1 MRLERRDAPPA
12 SLILLSIGL
21 VVGLMALSG
30 SVLIYAAGAPVWASW
45 GAMFN
50 GAFGSKLAITETLTR
65 ATPLMFTGLA
75 CALAFRSRL
84 WNIGAEGQLYAGAL
98 AVAALG
104 SGAIDAPSV
113 VLIPLLMFAAALAGA
128 AMLLGPALLKRY
140 MNVDDV
146 VTTLLL
152 NFIMALFVSIMIQG
166 PMRDPLAMGWPQ
178 TMNVLDAA
186 TLDKLIAQSRLHTGL
201 LHALLTVPMAQSQ
214 HVTGLGIT
222 LLATSLASFI
232 YRLTVPAKS
241 TPPTI
246 MPFQPVDL
254 PFLNAPFLA
263 ATAPTYLA
271 LGLAAVVAYVLWRTP
286 LGLAIRMAGEHPQG
300 AQAQGISVLILRT
313 GCVMVGSAIMALG
326 GAFLSLAAFNSF
338 VINMVQGRGWM
349 ALALVVFGAWRPGL
363 ALLGALLYAWFD
375 AYQLRLQHVFPGVP
389 YQIFLMAPYVL
400 SIAVLIPMSRR
411 ASGPQALMMPFV
423 KGER

>member
-1 MRLERRDAPPA
+1 MNEAIDLFFTA
-12 SLILLSIGL
+12 SLW
-21 VVGLMALSG
+21 
-30 SVLIYAAGAPVWASW
+30 AAV
-45 GAMFN
+45 FR
-50 GAFGSKLAITETLTR
+50 I
-65 ATPLMFTGLA
+65 ATPLIFGMLGELICERA
-75 CALAFRSRL
+75 GVVNLG
-84 WNIGAEGQLYAGAL
+84 IEGIMTFGAL
-98 AVAALG
+98 SAWLAVFHGCDLWTGMLVAA
-104 SGAIDAPSV
+104 AC
-113 VLIPLLMFAAALAGA
+113 GA
-128 AMLLGPALLKRY
+128 A
-140 MNVDDV
+140 
-146 VTTLLL
+146 
-152 NFIMALFVSIMIQG
+152 F
-166 PMRDPLAMGWPQ
+166 
-178 TMNVLDAA
+178 
-186 TLDKLIAQSRLHTGL
+186 GL

-232 YRLTVPAKS
+232 YRLAVPAKS

-271 LGLAAVVAYVLWRTP
+271 LGLTGVVAYVLWRTP

-300 AQAQGISVLILRT
+300 AQAQGINVLILRT

>member
-1 MRLERRDAPPA
+1 MNEAIDLFFTA
-12 SLILLSIGL
+12 SLW
-21 VVGLMALSG
+21 
-30 SVLIYAAGAPVWASW
+30 AAV
-45 GAMFN
+45 FR
-50 GAFGSKLAITETLTR
+50 I
-65 ATPLMFTGLA
+65 ATPLIFGMLGELICERA
-75 CALAFRSRL
+75 GVVNLG
-84 WNIGAEGQLYAGAL
+84 IEGIMTFGAL
-98 AVAALG
+98 SAWLAVFHGCDLWTGMLVAAA
-104 SGAIDAPSV
+104 SGAA
-113 VLIPLLMFAAALAGA
+113 F
-128 AMLLGPALLKRY
+128 
-140 MNVDDV
+140 
-146 VTTLLL
+146 
-152 NFIMALFVSIMIQG
+152 
-166 PMRDPLAMGWPQ
+166 
-178 TMNVLDAA
+178 
-186 TLDKLIAQSRLHTGL
+186 GL

-232 YRLTVPAKS
+232 YRLAVPAKS

>member
-1 MRLERRDAPPA
+1 MNEALDLFFTA
-12 SLILLSIGL
+12 SLW
-21 VVGLMALSG
+21 
-30 SVLIYAAGAPVWASW
+30 AAV
-45 GAMFN
+45 FR
-50 GAFGSKLAITETLTR
+50 I
-65 ATPLMFTGLA
+65 ATPLIFGMLGELICERA
-75 CALAFRSRL
+75 GVVNLG
-84 WNIGAEGQLYAGAL
+84 IEGIMTFGAL
-98 AVAALG
+98 SAWLAVFHGCDLWTGMLVAAA
-104 SGAIDAPSV
+104 SGAA
-113 VLIPLLMFAAALAGA
+113 F
-128 AMLLGPALLKRY
+128 
-140 MNVDDV
+140 
-146 VTTLLL
+146 
-152 NFIMALFVSIMIQG
+152 
-166 PMRDPLAMGWPQ
+166 
-178 TMNVLDAA
+178 
-186 TLDKLIAQSRLHTGL
+186 GL

-232 YRLTVPAKS
+232 YRLAVPAKS

-254 PFLNAPFLA
+254 PLLNAPFLA

-271 LGLAAVVAYVLWRTP
+271 LGLTAVVAYVLWRTP

-300 AQAQGISVLILRT
+300 AQAQGINVLILRT

>member
-1 MRLERRDAPPA
+1 MSEALDIFLTA
-12 SLILLSIGL
+12 SLW
-21 VVGLMALSG
+21 AA
-30 SVLIYAAGAPVWASW
+30 VLRI
-45 GAMFN
+45 
-50 GAFGSKLAITETLTR
+50 
-65 ATPLMFTGLA
+65 ATPLIFGMLGELICERA
-75 CALAFRSRL
+75 GVVNLG
-84 WNIGAEGQLYAGAL
+84 IEGIMTFGAL
-98 AVAALG
+98 SAWLAVFHGADLWTGMLVAAG
-104 SGAIDAPSV
+104 CGAC
-113 VLIPLLMFAAALAGA
+113 F
-128 AMLLGPALLKRY
+128 
-140 MNVDDV
+140 
-146 VTTLLL
+146 
-152 NFIMALFVSIMIQG
+152 
-166 PMRDPLAMGWPQ
+166 
-178 TMNVLDAA
+178 
-186 TLDKLIAQSRLHTGL
+186 GL
-201 LHALLTVPMAQSQ
+201 LHALLAVPMAQSQ

-232 YRLTVPAKS
+232 YRLAVPAKS

-246 MPFQPVDL
+246 IAFQPVDL

-271 LGLAAVVAYVLWRTP
+271 LALVAVVAYVLWRTP

-300 AQAQGISVLILRT
+300 AQAQGISVLALRT

>member
-1 MRLERRDAPPA
+1 MNEALDLFFTA
-12 SLILLSIGL
+12 SLW
-21 VVGLMALSG
+21 
-30 SVLIYAAGAPVWASW
+30 AAV
-45 GAMFN
+45 FR
-50 GAFGSKLAITETLTR
+50 I
-65 ATPLMFTGLA
+65 ATPLIFGMLGELICERA
-75 CALAFRSRL
+75 GVVNLG
-84 WNIGAEGQLYAGAL
+84 IEGIMTFGAL
-98 AVAALG
+98 SAWLAVFHGCDLWTGMLVAAA
-104 SGAIDAPSV
+104 SGAA
-113 VLIPLLMFAAALAGA
+113 F
-128 AMLLGPALLKRY
+128 
-140 MNVDDV
+140 
-146 VTTLLL
+146 
-152 NFIMALFVSIMIQG
+152 
-166 PMRDPLAMGWPQ
+166 
-178 TMNVLDAA
+178 
-186 TLDKLIAQSRLHTGL
+186 GL

-232 YRLTVPAKS
+232 YRLAVPAKS

-254 PFLNAPFLA
+254 PYLNAPFLA

-271 LGLAAVVAYVLWRTP
+271 LGLTAVVAYVLWRTP

-300 AQAQGISVLILRT
+300 AQAQGINVLILRP

>member
-1 MRLERRDAPPA
+1 
-12 SLILLSIGL
+12 
-21 VVGLMALSG
+21 
-30 SVLIYAAGAPVWASW
+30 
-45 GAMFN
+45 
-50 GAFGSKLAITETLTR
+50 
-65 ATPLMFTGLA
+65 
-75 CALAFRSRL
+75 
-84 WNIGAEGQLYAGAL
+84 
-98 AVAALG
+98 
-104 SGAIDAPSV
+104 
-113 VLIPLLMFAAALAGA
+113 
-128 AMLLGPALLKRY
+128 
-140 MNVDDV
+140 
-146 VTTLLL
+146 
-152 NFIMALFVSIMIQG
+152 
-166 PMRDPLAMGWPQ
+166 
-178 TMNVLDAA
+178 
-186 TLDKLIAQSRLHTGL
+186 
-201 LHALLTVPMAQSQ
+201 
-214 HVTGLGIT
+214 
-222 LLATSLASFI
+222 
-232 YRLTVPAKS
+232 
-241 TPPTI
+241 

-271 LGLAAVVAYVLWRTP
+271 LGLTAVVAYVLWRTP

-300 AQAQGISVLILRT
+300 AQAQGINVLILRT

>member
-1 MRLERRDAPPA
+1 MNEAIDLFFTA
-12 SLILLSIGL
+12 SLW
-21 VVGLMALSG
+21 
-30 SVLIYAAGAPVWASW
+30 AAVFR
-45 GAMFN
+45 M
-50 GAFGSKLAITETLTR
+50 
-65 ATPLMFTGLA
+65 ATPLIFGMLGELICERA
-75 CALAFRSRL
+75 GVVNLG
-84 WNIGAEGQLYAGAL
+84 IEGIMTFGAL
-98 AVAALG
+98 SAWLAVFHGCDLWTG
-104 SGAIDAPSV
+104 M
-113 VLIPLLMFAAALAGA
+113 LIAAACGA
-128 AMLLGPALLKRY
+128 A
-140 MNVDDV
+140 
-146 VTTLLL
+146 
-152 NFIMALFVSIMIQG
+152 F
-166 PMRDPLAMGWPQ
+166 
-178 TMNVLDAA
+178 
-186 TLDKLIAQSRLHTGL
+186 GL

-232 YRLTVPAKS
+232 YRLAVPAKS

-271 LGLAAVVAYVLWRTP
+271 LGLTAVVAYVLWRTP

-300 AQAQGISVLILRT
+300 AQAQGIDVLILRT

-349 ALALVVFGAWRPGL
+349 ALALVVFGVWRPGL

>member
-1 MRLERRDAPPA
+1 MNEALDLFFTA
-12 SLILLSIGL
+12 SLW
-21 VVGLMALSG
+21 
-30 SVLIYAAGAPVWASW
+30 AAV
-45 GAMFN
+45 FR
-50 GAFGSKLAITETLTR
+50 I
-65 ATPLMFTGLA
+65 ATPLIFGMLGELICERA
-75 CALAFRSRL
+75 GVVNLG
-84 WNIGAEGQLYAGAL
+84 IEGIMTFGAL
-98 AVAALG
+98 SAWLAVFHGCDLWTGMLVAA
-104 SGAIDAPSV
+104 AC
-113 VLIPLLMFAAALAGA
+113 GA
-128 AMLLGPALLKRY
+128 A
-140 MNVDDV
+140 
-146 VTTLLL
+146 
-152 NFIMALFVSIMIQG
+152 F
-166 PMRDPLAMGWPQ
+166 
-178 TMNVLDAA
+178 
-186 TLDKLIAQSRLHTGL
+186 GL

-232 YRLTVPAKS
+232 YRLAVPAKS

-271 LGLAAVVAYVLWRTP
+271 LGLTAVVAYVLWRTP

-300 AQAQGISVLILRT
+300 AQAQGINVLILRT

>member
-1 MRLERRDAPPA
+1 MLGELICERA
-12 SLILLSIGL
+12 G
-21 VVGLMALSG
+21 VVNLGIEGIMTFGALS
-30 SVLIYAAGAPVWASW
+30 AW
-45 GAMFN
+45 
-50 GAFGSKLAITETLTR
+50 
-65 ATPLMFTGLA
+65 
-75 CALAFRSRL
+75 
-84 WNIGAEGQLYAGAL
+84 L
-98 AVAALG
+98 AVFHGCDLWTGMLVAAA
-104 SGAIDAPSV
+104 SGAA
-113 VLIPLLMFAAALAGA
+113 F
-128 AMLLGPALLKRY
+128 
-140 MNVDDV
+140 
-146 VTTLLL
+146 
-152 NFIMALFVSIMIQG
+152 
-166 PMRDPLAMGWPQ
+166 
-178 TMNVLDAA
+178 
-186 TLDKLIAQSRLHTGL
+186 GL

-232 YRLTVPAKS
+232 YRLAVPAKS

>member
-1 MRLERRDAPPA
+1 MNEALDLFFTA
-12 SLILLSIGL
+12 SLW
-21 VVGLMALSG
+21 
-30 SVLIYAAGAPVWASW
+30 AAV
-45 GAMFN
+45 FR
-50 GAFGSKLAITETLTR
+50 I
-65 ATPLMFTGLA
+65 ATPLIFGMLGELICERA
-75 CALAFRSRL
+75 GVVNLG
-84 WNIGAEGQLYAGAL
+84 IEGIMTFGAL
-98 AVAALG
+98 SAWLAVFHGCDLWTGMLVAAA
-104 SGAIDAPSV
+104 SGAA
-113 VLIPLLMFAAALAGA
+113 F
-128 AMLLGPALLKRY
+128 
-140 MNVDDV
+140 
-146 VTTLLL
+146 
-152 NFIMALFVSIMIQG
+152 
-166 PMRDPLAMGWPQ
+166 
-178 TMNVLDAA
+178 
-186 TLDKLIAQSRLHTGL
+186 GL

-232 YRLTVPAKS
+232 YRLAVPAKS

-271 LGLAAVVAYVLWRTP
+271 LGLTAVVAYVLWRTP

-300 AQAQGISVLILRT
+300 AQAQGINVLILRA

-411 ASGPQALMMPFV
+411 ASGPQARMMPFV

>member
-1 MRLERRDAPPA
+1 MNEALDLFFTA
-12 SLILLSIGL
+12 SLW
-21 VVGLMALSG
+21 
-30 SVLIYAAGAPVWASW
+30 AAV
-45 GAMFN
+45 FR
-50 GAFGSKLAITETLTR
+50 I
-65 ATPLMFTGLA
+65 ATPLIFGMLGELICERA
-75 CALAFRSRL
+75 GVVNLG
-84 WNIGAEGQLYAGAL
+84 IEGIMTFGAL
-98 AVAALG
+98 SAWLAVFHGCDLWTGMLVAAA
-104 SGAIDAPSV
+104 SGAA
-113 VLIPLLMFAAALAGA
+113 F
-128 AMLLGPALLKRY
+128 
-140 MNVDDV
+140 
-146 VTTLLL
+146 
-152 NFIMALFVSIMIQG
+152 
-166 PMRDPLAMGWPQ
+166 
-178 TMNVLDAA
+178 
-186 TLDKLIAQSRLHTGL
+186 GL

-232 YRLTVPAKS
+232 YRLAVPAKS

-271 LGLAAVVAYVLWRTP
+271 LGLTAVVAYVLWRTP

-300 AQAQGISVLILRT
+300 AQAQGINVLILRT

-411 ASGPQALMMPFV
+411 ASGPQARMMPFV

>member
-1 MRLERRDAPPA
+1 MNEAIDLFFTA
-12 SLILLSIGL
+12 SLW
-21 VVGLMALSG
+21 
-30 SVLIYAAGAPVWASW
+30 AAV
-45 GAMFN
+45 FR
-50 GAFGSKLAITETLTR
+50 I
-65 ATPLMFTGLA
+65 ATPLIFGMLGELICERA
-75 CALAFRSRL
+75 GVVNLG
-84 WNIGAEGQLYAGAL
+84 IEGIMTLGAL
-98 AVAALG
+98 SAWLAVFHGCDLWTG
-104 SGAIDAPSV
+104 M
-113 VLIPLLMFAAALAGA
+113 LIAAACGA
-128 AMLLGPALLKRY
+128 A
-140 MNVDDV
+140 
-146 VTTLLL
+146 
-152 NFIMALFVSIMIQG
+152 F
-166 PMRDPLAMGWPQ
+166 
-178 TMNVLDAA
+178 
-186 TLDKLIAQSRLHTGL
+186 GL

-232 YRLTVPAKS
+232 YRLAVPAKS

-246 MPFQPVDL
+246 LPFQPLDL

-271 LGLAAVVAYVLWRTP
+271 LGLTAVVAYVLWRTP

-300 AQAQGISVLILRT
+300 AQAQGINVLILRT

>member
-1 MRLERRDAPPA
+1 MNEAIDLFFTA
-12 SLILLSIGL
+12 SLW
-21 VVGLMALSG
+21 
-30 SVLIYAAGAPVWASW
+30 AAV
-45 GAMFN
+45 FR
-50 GAFGSKLAITETLTR
+50 I
-65 ATPLMFTGLA
+65 ATPLIFGMLGELICERA
-75 CALAFRSRL
+75 GVVNLG
-84 WNIGAEGQLYAGAL
+84 IEGIMTFGAL
-98 AVAALG
+98 SAWLAVFHGCDLWTG
-104 SGAIDAPSV
+104 M
-113 VLIPLLMFAAALAGA
+113 LIAAACGA
-128 AMLLGPALLKRY
+128 A
-140 MNVDDV
+140 
-146 VTTLLL
+146 
-152 NFIMALFVSIMIQG
+152 F
-166 PMRDPLAMGWPQ
+166 
-178 TMNVLDAA
+178 
-186 TLDKLIAQSRLHTGL
+186 GL

-232 YRLTVPAKS
+232 YRLAVPAKS

-271 LGLAAVVAYVLWRTP
+271 LCLTAVVAYVLWRTP

-300 AQAQGISVLILRT
+300 AQAQGINVLILRT

-411 ASGPQALMMPFV
+411 ASGPQALMMPFI

>member
-1 MRLERRDAPPA
+1 MTEALDIFLTA
-12 SLILLSIGL
+12 SLW
-21 VVGLMALSG
+21 AA
-30 SVLIYAAGAPVWASW
+30 VLRI
-45 GAMFN
+45 
-50 GAFGSKLAITETLTR
+50 
-65 ATPLMFTGLA
+65 ATPLIFGMLGELICERA
-75 CALAFRSRL
+75 GVVNLG
-84 WNIGAEGQLYAGAL
+84 IEGIMTFGAL
-98 AVAALG
+98 SAWLAVFHGADLWTGMLVAAG
-104 SGAIDAPSV
+104 CGAC
-113 VLIPLLMFAAALAGA
+113 F
-128 AMLLGPALLKRY
+128 
-140 MNVDDV
+140 
-146 VTTLLL
+146 
-152 NFIMALFVSIMIQG
+152 
-166 PMRDPLAMGWPQ
+166 
-178 TMNVLDAA
+178 
-186 TLDKLIAQSRLHTGL
+186 GL

-232 YRLTVPAKS
+232 YRLAVPAKS

-246 MPFQPVDL
+246 VAFQPVDL

-271 LGLAAVVAYVLWRTP
+271 LGLVAVVAYVRWRTP

-300 AQAQGISVLILRT
+300 AQAQGISVLVLRT

>member
-1 MRLERRDAPPA
+1 MNEALDLFFTA
-12 SLILLSIGL
+12 SLW
-21 VVGLMALSG
+21 
-30 SVLIYAAGAPVWASW
+30 AAV
-45 GAMFN
+45 FR
-50 GAFGSKLAITETLTR
+50 I
-65 ATPLMFTGLA
+65 ATPLIFGMLGELICERA
-75 CALAFRSRL
+75 GVVNLG
-84 WNIGAEGQLYAGAL
+84 IEGIMTFGAL
-98 AVAALG
+98 SAWLAVFHGCDLWTGMLVAAA
-104 SGAIDAPSV
+104 SGAA
-113 VLIPLLMFAAALAGA
+113 F
-128 AMLLGPALLKRY
+128 
-140 MNVDDV
+140 
-146 VTTLLL
+146 
-152 NFIMALFVSIMIQG
+152 
-166 PMRDPLAMGWPQ
+166 
-178 TMNVLDAA
+178 
-186 TLDKLIAQSRLHTGL
+186 GL

-232 YRLTVPAKS
+232 YRLAVPAKS

-271 LGLAAVVAYVLWRTP
+271 LGLTAVVAYVLWRTP

-300 AQAQGISVLILRT
+300 AQAQGINVLILRT

>member
-1 MRLERRDAPPA
+1 MNEAIDLFFTA
-12 SLILLSIGL
+12 SLW
-21 VVGLMALSG
+21 
-30 SVLIYAAGAPVWASW
+30 AAV
-45 GAMFN
+45 FR
-50 GAFGSKLAITETLTR
+50 I
-65 ATPLMFTGLA
+65 ATPLIFGMLGELICERA
-75 CALAFRSRL
+75 GVVNLG
-84 WNIGAEGQLYAGAL
+84 IEGIMTFGAL
-98 AVAALG
+98 SAWLAVFHGCDLWTGMLVAA
-104 SGAIDAPSV
+104 AC
-113 VLIPLLMFAAALAGA
+113 GA
-128 AMLLGPALLKRY
+128 A
-140 MNVDDV
+140 
-146 VTTLLL
+146 
-152 NFIMALFVSIMIQG
+152 F
-166 PMRDPLAMGWPQ
+166 
-178 TMNVLDAA
+178 
-186 TLDKLIAQSRLHTGL
+186 GL

-232 YRLTVPAKS
+232 YRLAVPAKS

-271 LGLAAVVAYVLWRTP
+271 LGLTGVVAYVLWRTP

-300 AQAQGISVLILRT
+300 AQAQGINVLILRT

-363 ALLGALLYAWFD
+363 ALLGGGLAAT
-375 AYQLRLQHVFPGVP
+375 QLGKAGVP

>member
-1 MRLERRDAPPA
+1 MSEALDIFLTA
-12 SLILLSIGL
+12 SLW
-21 VVGLMALSG
+21 
-30 SVLIYAAGAPVWASW
+30 AAV
-45 GAMFN
+45 FR
-50 GAFGSKLAITETLTR
+50 I
-65 ATPLMFTGLA
+65 ATPLIFGMLGELICERA
-75 CALAFRSRL
+75 GVVNLG
-84 WNIGAEGQLYAGAL
+84 IEGIMTFGAL
-98 AVAALG
+98 SAWLAVFHGFDLWTGMLIAAG
-104 SGAIDAPSV
+104 C
-113 VLIPLLMFAAALAGA
+113 GA
-128 AMLLGPALLKRY
+128 A
-140 MNVDDV
+140 
-146 VTTLLL
+146 
-152 NFIMALFVSIMIQG
+152 F
-166 PMRDPLAMGWPQ
+166 
-178 TMNVLDAA
+178 
-186 TLDKLIAQSRLHTGL
+186 GL
-201 LHALLTVPMAQSQ
+201 LHALLAVPMAQSQ

-232 YRLTVPAKS
+232 YRLAVPAKS

-271 LGLAAVVAYVLWRTP
+271 LALVAIVAYVLWRTP

-300 AQAQGISVLILRT
+300 AQAQGINVLVLRT

-389 YQIFLMAPYVL
+389 YQIFLMAPYAL

-411 ASGPQALMMPFV
+411 ASGPQALMLPFV

>member
-1 MRLERRDAPPA
+1 MTEALDIFLTA
-12 SLILLSIGL
+12 SLW
-21 VVGLMALSG
+21 AA
-30 SVLIYAAGAPVWASW
+30 VLRI
-45 GAMFN
+45 
-50 GAFGSKLAITETLTR
+50 
-65 ATPLMFTGLA
+65 ATPLIFGMLGELICERA
-75 CALAFRSRL
+75 GVVNLG
-84 WNIGAEGQLYAGAL
+84 IEGIMTFGAL
-98 AVAALG
+98 SAWLAVFHGADLWTGMLVAAG
-104 SGAIDAPSV
+104 CGAC
-113 VLIPLLMFAAALAGA
+113 F
-128 AMLLGPALLKRY
+128 
-140 MNVDDV
+140 
-146 VTTLLL
+146 
-152 NFIMALFVSIMIQG
+152 
-166 PMRDPLAMGWPQ
+166 
-178 TMNVLDAA
+178 
-186 TLDKLIAQSRLHTGL
+186 GL

-232 YRLTVPAKS
+232 YRLAVPAKS

-246 MPFQPVDL
+246 IAFQPVDL

-271 LGLAAVVAYVLWRTP
+271 LALVAVVAYVLWRTP

-300 AQAQGISVLILRT
+300 AQAQGISVLVLRT

>member
-1 MRLERRDAPPA
+1 MNEAIDLFFTA
-12 SLILLSIGL
+12 SLW
-21 VVGLMALSG
+21 
-30 SVLIYAAGAPVWASW
+30 AAV
-45 GAMFN
+45 FR
-50 GAFGSKLAITETLTR
+50 I
-65 ATPLMFTGLA
+65 ATPLIFGMLGELICERA
-75 CALAFRSRL
+75 GVVNLG
-84 WNIGAEGQLYAGAL
+84 IEGIMTFGAL
-98 AVAALG
+98 SAWLAVFHGCDLWTG
-104 SGAIDAPSV
+104 M
-113 VLIPLLMFAAALAGA
+113 LIAAACGA
-128 AMLLGPALLKRY
+128 A
-140 MNVDDV
+140 
-146 VTTLLL
+146 
-152 NFIMALFVSIMIQG
+152 F
-166 PMRDPLAMGWPQ
+166 
-178 TMNVLDAA
+178 
-186 TLDKLIAQSRLHTGL
+186 GL

-232 YRLTVPAKS
+232 YRLAVPAKS

-271 LGLAAVVAYVLWRTP
+271 LGLTAVVAYVLWRTP

-300 AQAQGISVLILRT
+300 AQAQGINVLILRT

>member
-1 MRLERRDAPPA
+1 MNEALDLFFTA
-12 SLILLSIGL
+12 SLW
-21 VVGLMALSG
+21 
-30 SVLIYAAGAPVWASW
+30 AAV
-45 GAMFN
+45 FR
-50 GAFGSKLAITETLTR
+50 I
-65 ATPLMFTGLA
+65 ATPLIFGMLGELICERA
-75 CALAFRSRL
+75 GVVNLG
-84 WNIGAEGQLYAGAL
+84 IEGIMTFGAL
-98 AVAALG
+98 SAWLAVFHGCDLWTGMLVAAA
-104 SGAIDAPSV
+104 SGAA
-113 VLIPLLMFAAALAGA
+113 F
-128 AMLLGPALLKRY
+128 
-140 MNVDDV
+140 
-146 VTTLLL
+146 
-152 NFIMALFVSIMIQG
+152 
-166 PMRDPLAMGWPQ
+166 
-178 TMNVLDAA
+178 
-186 TLDKLIAQSRLHTGL
+186 GL

-232 YRLTVPAKS
+232 YRLAVPAKS

-271 LGLAAVVAYVLWRTP
+271 LGLTAVVAYVLWRTP
-286 LGLAIRMAGEHPQG
+286 LGLAIHMAGEHPQG
-300 AQAQGISVLILRT
+300 AQAQGINVLILRT

>member
-1 MRLERRDAPPA
+1 MNEAIDLFFTA
-12 SLILLSIGL
+12 SLW
-21 VVGLMALSG
+21 
-30 SVLIYAAGAPVWASW
+30 AAV
-45 GAMFN
+45 FR
-50 GAFGSKLAITETLTR
+50 I
-65 ATPLMFTGLA
+65 ATPLIFGMLGELICERA
-75 CALAFRSRL
+75 GVVNLG
-84 WNIGAEGQLYAGAL
+84 IEGIMTFGAL
-98 AVAALG
+98 SAWLAVFHGCDLWTGMLVAAA
-104 SGAIDAPSV
+104 SGAA
-113 VLIPLLMFAAALAGA
+113 F
-128 AMLLGPALLKRY
+128 
-140 MNVDDV
+140 
-146 VTTLLL
+146 
-152 NFIMALFVSIMIQG
+152 
-166 PMRDPLAMGWPQ
+166 
-178 TMNVLDAA
+178 
-186 TLDKLIAQSRLHTGL
+186 GL

-232 YRLTVPAKS
+232 YRLAVPAKS

-271 LGLAAVVAYVLWRTP
+271 LGLTAAVAYVLWRTP

-300 AQAQGISVLILRT
+300 AQAQGINVLILRT

>member
-1 MRLERRDAPPA
+1 MNEAIDLFFTA
-12 SLILLSIGL
+12 SLW
-21 VVGLMALSG
+21 
-30 SVLIYAAGAPVWASW
+30 AAV
-45 GAMFN
+45 FR
-50 GAFGSKLAITETLTR
+50 I
-65 ATPLMFTGLA
+65 ATPLIFGMLGELICERA
-75 CALAFRSRL
+75 GVVNLG
-84 WNIGAEGQLYAGAL
+84 IEGIMTFGAL
-98 AVAALG
+98 SAWLAVFHGCDLWTGMLVAAA
-104 SGAIDAPSV
+104 SGAA
-113 VLIPLLMFAAALAGA
+113 F
-128 AMLLGPALLKRY
+128 
-140 MNVDDV
+140 
-146 VTTLLL
+146 
-152 NFIMALFVSIMIQG
+152 
-166 PMRDPLAMGWPQ
+166 
-178 TMNVLDAA
+178 
-186 TLDKLIAQSRLHTGL
+186 GL

-232 YRLTVPAKS
+232 YRLAVPAKS

-271 LGLAAVVAYVLWRTP
+271 LGLTAVVAYVLWRTP

-300 AQAQGISVLILRT
+300 AQAQGINVLILRT

>member
-1 MRLERRDAPPA
+1 MTEALDIFLTA
-12 SLILLSIGL
+12 SLW
-21 VVGLMALSG
+21 AA
-30 SVLIYAAGAPVWASW
+30 VLRI
-45 GAMFN
+45 
-50 GAFGSKLAITETLTR
+50 
-65 ATPLMFTGLA
+65 ATPLIFGMLGELICERA
-75 CALAFRSRL
+75 GVVNLG
-84 WNIGAEGQLYAGAL
+84 IEGIMTFGAL
-98 AVAALG
+98 SAWLSVFHGADLWTGMLVAAG
-104 SGAIDAPSV
+104 CGAC
-113 VLIPLLMFAAALAGA
+113 F
-128 AMLLGPALLKRY
+128 
-140 MNVDDV
+140 
-146 VTTLLL
+146 
-152 NFIMALFVSIMIQG
+152 
-166 PMRDPLAMGWPQ
+166 
-178 TMNVLDAA
+178 
-186 TLDKLIAQSRLHTGL
+186 GL

-214 HVTGLGIT
+214 HVTGLGVT

-232 YRLTVPAKS
+232 YRLAVPAKS

-246 MPFQPVDL
+246 IAFQPVDL

-271 LGLAAVVAYVLWRTP
+271 LGLVAVVAYVLWRTP

-300 AQAQGISVLILRT
+300 AQAQGISVLVLRT

-326 GAFLSLAAFNSF
+326 GAFLGLAAFNSF

>member
-1 MRLERRDAPPA
+1 MTEALDIFLTA
-12 SLILLSIGL
+12 SLW
-21 VVGLMALSG
+21 AA
-30 SVLIYAAGAPVWASW
+30 VLRI
-45 GAMFN
+45 
-50 GAFGSKLAITETLTR
+50 
-65 ATPLMFTGLA
+65 ATPLIFGMLGELICERA
-75 CALAFRSRL
+75 GVVNLG
-84 WNIGAEGQLYAGAL
+84 IEGIMTFGAL
-98 AVAALG
+98 SAWLAVFHGADLWTGMLVAAG
-104 SGAIDAPSV
+104 CGAC
-113 VLIPLLMFAAALAGA
+113 F
-128 AMLLGPALLKRY
+128 
-140 MNVDDV
+140 
-146 VTTLLL
+146 
-152 NFIMALFVSIMIQG
+152 
-166 PMRDPLAMGWPQ
+166 
-178 TMNVLDAA
+178 
-186 TLDKLIAQSRLHTGL
+186 GL

-232 YRLTVPAKS
+232 YRLAVPAKS

-246 MPFQPVDL
+246 IAFQPVDL

-271 LGLAAVVAYVLWRTP
+271 LGLVAVVAYVLWRTP

-300 AQAQGISVLILRT
+300 AQAQGISVLVLRT
-313 GCVMVGSAIMALG
+313 GCVMVGSSIMALG

-375 AYQLRLQHVFPGVP
+375 AYQLRLQHVCPGVP